1 MLYKVSVRLD
11 LGHRP
16 QRIINKIISMK
27 NCGLYYYFFNIN
39 LFILIGALLLYNFV
53 LVLPYINLNLPQYVA
68 YIK

>member
-27 NCGLYYYFFNIN
+27 NCGLYYYFLNIN
-39 LFILIGALLLYNFV
+39 LFILIGA
-53 LVLPYINLNLPQYVA
+53 
-68 YIK
+68 